1 MTNFIKNLNSSNPS
15 TVPLY
20 ATPNSLPPSSL
31 HTFLRGSSS
40 IKGVVLTDHQ
50 VEYRNP
56 FYNSLYDNSSN
67 IGYKYYNGSAVDNDS
82 IQKYVSDVALMVAR
96 SISIEITQGG
106 YKANVSADLSLV
118 SFKFV

>member
-1 MTNFIKNLNSSNPS
+1 MTNFIQNLNSSNPS

-31 HTFLRGSSS
+31 HTFLRGNSS
-40 IKGVVLTDHQ
+40 IKGVVLTDHE

-67 IGYKYYNGSAVDNDS
+67 IGFKYYNGSAVDNDS

-96 SISIEITQGG
+96 SISIEITGGG
-106 YKANVSADLSLV
+106 YKGNVSANLSLV
-118 SFKFV
+118 RFNL